1 MRKLAAHSIS
11 SRFVIDPQRRFAG
24 ILYAADAERMVA
36 QGKTDIAAITQR
48 DITTVSPS
56 TPIAEVM
63 TIMAEL
69 PYPLAVVDERQRLQG
84 VIVRGL
90 LLAAMVEGMEAG
102 GQNAA

>member
-1 MRKLAAHSIS
+1 
-11 SRFVIDPQRRFAG
+11 
-24 ILYAADAERMVA
+24 MVA
-36 QGKTDIAAITQR
+36 EGKTDIAAITQR

-63 TIMAEL
+63 PIMAEL
-69 PYPLAVVDERQRLQG
+69 PYPLAVVDERQKLQG